1 MFHRRLRVLSVIFLL
16 LFGCAPSLP
25 AAPAEVQSEFVPAR
39 VEPPAGVEDDPPA
52 PFALLPG
59 DAVVFRTLS
68 VRPLEAGAVVDP
80 AGRLHVP
87 LAGAVEVGGYTLPEA
102 EAALE
107 RALEPYDRHA
117 RVTLVVSEPRGH
129 RATVAGAVED
139 PGAFV
144 LEGDVRISGLLA
156 LAGGPR
162 TGAEE
167 VELVEL
173 ADLDGARLVRDGVA
187 LPISVSLA
195 ATGHVRH
202 DVRVRPGDL
211 LYVPAAR
218 GRQVIVLGDVERPRT
233 VPFRAGLRLSEAL
246 ARAGG
251 PNDDADEADVR
262 VIRGPLSGPAVY
274 RASLAGLVRG
284 DATDVELAP
293 GDVVYVTTEWLASV
307 GEVLQRLSPLL
318 GVATLAGLT
327 R

>member
-1 MFHRRLRVLSVIFLL
+1 MFGRRARGLLILLALVI
-16 LFGCAPSLP
+16 GCTTSLP
-25 AAPAEVQSEFVPAR
+25 AAPSAIESEFVATR
-39 VEPPAGVEDDPPA
+39 VEAPPGVEDDPPA

-59 DAVVFRTLS
+59 DALVFRTLS
-68 VRPLEAGAVVDP
+68 VRPLEATAVVDP

-107 RALEPYDRHA
+107 RALAPYDRHA

-129 RATVAGAVED
+129 HATVAGAVED

-144 LEGDVRISGLLA
+144 LQGDVRVSQLLA

-162 TGAEE
+162 TSTEE

-173 ADLDGARLVRDGVA
+173 ADLDGARLVRDGIV
-187 LPISVSLA
+187 LPISVALA
-195 ATGHVRH
+195 ASGHVRH

-211 LYVPAAR
+211 LHVPAAR
-218 GRQVIVLGDVERPRT
+218 GRQIVVLGDVERPRT
-233 VPFRAGLRLSEAL
+233 VPFRAGLRLSEVL

-251 PNDDADEADVR
+251 TNDDADEADVR
-262 VIRGPLSGPAVY
+262 VIRGPLSSPAVY
-274 RASLAGLVRG
+274 RASLAGLVSG
-284 DATDVELAP
+284 EATDVELAP
-293 GDVVYVTTEWLASV
+293 GDVVYVTTEWLASF